1 MKKTAIIIFG
11 ILLIFN
17 AKAQKFTTGL
27 QLNYI
32 RYTIIGSTDKFYGTN
47 KSPYWEKVE
56 DLKTGGLNMN
66 GTFGYNPVFYQFNDN
81 LSVGASLNIGVGYIL
96 TPKLQGLNGSV
107 VFDFPEY
114 LTIRYKK
121 NVTRKSDENV
131 MYSFGAGYD
140 YLYNALPIKGPS
152 IMAELRLQRYA
163 FRLNMNLL
171 KYTYYYYYTSEG
183 EKPAIHLRLIGMQ
196 VLIEI

>member
-1 MKKTAIIIFG
+1 MKKATIIIFG

-17 AKAQKFTTGL
+17 AQAQKFTTGL

-32 RYTIIGSTDKFYGTN
+32 HYTIIGSTDRSYGTN
-47 KSPYWEKVE
+47 KSPYWEKLE
-56 DLKTGGLNMN
+56 DTKAGGLNIN
-66 GTFGYNPVFYQFNDN
+66 GTFGYNPIFYKFNDK
-81 LSVGASLNIGVGYIL
+81 LSIGASLNIGLGYIL
-96 TPKLQGLNGSV
+96 TPKLAGLNGSV
-107 VFDFPEY
+107 VVDFPEY
-114 LTIRYKK
+114 LTLRYKK
-121 NVTRKSDENV
+121 KVTQKSDENV

-140 YLYNALPIKGPS
+140 YSYNRLPIKGPS

-171 KYTYYYYYTSEG
+171 KHTYYYYYTSEG
-183 EKPAIHLRLIGMQ
+183 TKPAMYLRLIGMQ